1 MTVLFELMEHFPQ
14 WQELLPGVQKPDM
27 GSKLY
32 IGDRFEG
39 CLCSQ
44 VWLVW
49 SGVQVKRP
57 ETVKITISIGLN

>member
-14 WQELLPGVQKPDM
+14 WRELLPGVQKSDM
-27 GSKLY
+27 GSRLLLY

-39 CLCSQ
+39 YLCGQ

-49 SGVQVKRP
+49 SGV
-57 ETVKITISIGLN
+57 